1 MIMDFSTAEN
11 FIISKQSLGIKPG
24 LSRIEKLLSDMGN
37 PQESLKIIHIAGTN
51 GKGSVA
57 AMIANA
63 LKKSGCKTGLF
74 TSPWVTEY
82 CEQIQING
90 EFIPKS
96 DFAEYVSVYK
106 DADATEFELL
116 TAIMYKY
123 FADMGVDYAVVEC
136 GMGGLQ
142 DSTNAFSR
150 PELAVI
156 TSVAIDH
163 MNFLGNT
170 LHEIAAQKAGIIKNN
185 SVCVLYPNPQC
196 EDVFENRC
204 AETGSRLINVADSG
218 DFRFNNLKT
227 AEAALELLNVKIAP
241 EFPKLPAR
249 TEMLA
254 PNVMADGAHN
264 ENGALALEKSLP
276 PKNITAVIGMM
287 ADKDYNA
294 YLRIIAPHCKKI
306 IATTPSNP
314 RALPA
319 EKLADAAKKY
329 CCDVCA
335 ASEPK
340 KALDL
345 ARENCEFLLVCGS
358 FYLARDL
365 RKYLL

>member
-1 MIMDFSTAEN
+1 MDFNYAEN
-11 FIISKQSLGIKPG
+11 FIINKQSLGIKPG

-57 AMIANA
+57 SMIANA
-63 LKKSGCKTGLF
+63 LQKNGCKTGLF

-82 CEQIQING
+82 REQIQING
-90 EFIPKS
+90 EFISKS
-96 DFAEYVSVYK
+96 VFAEYVSAYK

-123 FADMGVDYAVVEC
+123 FFDMGVDYAVVEC
-136 GMGGLQ
+136 GMGGLE
-142 DSTNAFSR
+142 DSTNAFSH

-156 TSVAIDH
+156 TSVAMDH
-163 MNFLGNT
+163 MNFLGKT
-170 LHEIAAQKAGIIKNN
+170 LPEIAAHKAGIIKPN
-185 SVCVLYPNPQC
+185 SVCVLYPNSGC
-196 EDVFENRC
+196 EDVFENQC
-204 AETGSRLINVADSG
+204 AKTGGRLIKVADCG
-218 DFRFNNLKT
+218 DFKLNNLKT
-227 AEAALELLNVKIAP
+227 AEMALDFLNVKIAP
-241 EFPKLPAR
+241 DFPSLPAR

-276 PKNITAVIGMM
+276 KKNITAVIGMM

-306 IATTPSNP
+306 ITTAPSNP

-319 EKLADAAKKY
+319 EKLAEAAKKY
-329 CCDVCA
+329 CGDVSA
-335 ASEPK
+335 VSNPK
-340 KALDL
+340 EALEL
-345 ARENCEFLLVCGS
+345 AQESFEFLLVCGS

>member
-1 MIMDFSTAEN
+1 MDFNTAEN
-11 FIISKQSLGIKPG
+11 FIINKQSLGIKPG
-24 LSRIEKLLSDMGN
+24 LSRIEKLLRKMGN

-63 LKKSGCKTGLF
+63 LQKNGFKTGLF

-82 CEQIQING
+82 REQIQING

-96 DFAEYVSVYK
+96 DFAEYVAAYK

-123 FADMGVDYAVVEC
+123 FADKSVDYAVVEC
-136 GMGGLQ
+136 GMGGLE
-142 DSTNAFSR
+142 DSTNAFSH

-156 TSVAIDH
+156 TCVAMDH
-163 MNFLGNT
+163 MNFLGKT
-170 LHEIAAQKAGIIKNN
+170 LPEIAVQKAGIIKNN
-185 SVCVLYPNPQC
+185 SVCVLYPNPKC

-204 AETGSRLINVADSG
+204 TETGSRLIKIADYG
-218 DFRFNNLKT
+218 DFKLNNLKT
-227 AEAALELLNVKIAP
+227 AESALDFLNVKIAP
-241 EFPKLPAR
+241 ALPKLPAR

-254 PNVMADGAHN
+254 SNVMVDGAHN
-264 ENGALALEKSLP
+264 ENGANALEKSLP
-276 PKNITAVIGMM
+276 HKNITAVVGMM
-287 ADKDYNA
+287 ADKDYDS

-306 IATTPSNP
+306 IATTPSNS

-319 EKLADAAKKY
+319 ERLAEAARKY
-329 CCDVCA
+329 CGDVCA
-335 ASEPK
+335 VSNPE
-340 KALDL
+340 KALQL
-345 ARENCEFLLVCGS
+345 ARKDLEFLLVCGS

>member
-1 MIMDFSTAEN
+1 MDFNTAEN
-11 FIISKQSLGIKPG
+11 FIINKQSLGIKPG
-24 LSRIEKLLSDMGN
+24 LSRIEKLLRKMGN

-63 LKKSGCKTGLF
+63 LQKNGFKTGLF

-82 CEQIQING
+82 REQIQING

-96 DFAEYVSVYK
+96 DFAEYVAAYK

-123 FADMGVDYAVVEC
+123 FADEAVDYAVVEC
-136 GMGGLQ
+136 GMGGLE
-142 DSTNAFSR
+142 DSTNAFSH

-156 TSVAIDH
+156 TCVAMDH
-163 MNFLGNT
+163 MNFLGKT
-170 LHEIAAQKAGIIKNN
+170 LPEIAVQKAGIIKNN
-185 SVCVLYPNPQC
+185 SVCVLYPNPKC

-204 AETGSRLINVADSG
+204 TETGSRLIKIADYG
-218 DFRFNNLKT
+218 DFKLNNLKT
-227 AEAALELLNVKIAP
+227 AEAALDFLNVKIAP
-241 EFPKLPAR
+241 ALPKLPAR
-249 TEMLA
+249 TEMIA
-254 PNVMADGAHN
+254 SNVMVDGAHN
-264 ENGALALEKSLP
+264 ENGANALEKSLP
-276 PKNITAVIGMM
+276 HKNITAVVGMM
-287 ADKDYNA
+287 ADKDYDS

-306 IATTPSNP
+306 IATTPSNS

-319 EKLADAAKKY
+319 ERLAEAARKY
-329 CCDVCA
+329 RGDVCA
-335 ASEPK
+335 VSNPE
-340 KALDL
+340 KALQL
-345 ARENCEFLLVCGS
+345 ARKDLEFLLVCGS